1 MKRQETWECDDFPRA
16 RLSFERAPYFRPTH
30 FASVGNIL
38 KAVDEENRVTLV
50 IAISVLQFG
59 QILVVGTTENARLTV
74 MTLPS
79 ARQMSGRTKKAH
91 PGLGACQSGKQELEI
106 ARSLCASGSITDM
119 VRLLSTRVEKK
130 VTTSPDGRLS
140 RSSLEQ
146 QSHRPQ
152 RNDRRSPCVPG

>member
-1 MKRQETWECDDFPRA
+1 
-16 RLSFERAPYFRPTH
+16 
-30 FASVGNIL
+30 
-38 KAVDEENRVTLV
+38 
-50 IAISVLQFG
+50 
-59 QILVVGTTENARLTV
+59 

-106 ARSLCASGSITDM
+106 ARSLCASGSITGM

-146 QSHRPQ
+146 QSHRPHSSSASLFTAGALAFFILSQ
-152 RNDRRSPCVPG
+152 SGERLER